1 MLAVTTNDIT
11 GWEIQRVCGEV
22 FGLTV
27 RSRNAFSQAGAG
39 LKSMLGGELKGMTKS
54 LTDSRNEVMNRMFEE
69 ARVRGGNAVIA
80 MRFDTSEMGPNW
92 TEICAY
98 GTAVVAVP
106 VSDAAKQTAAAL
118 GYGQPGQQGGPPPGG
133 QPQGG
138 PPQGGQGGPGGPPQG
153 GQGYPGFGSGPGPQ
167 GFPPGPGQPGG
178 YQPQGYGHPQAGQP
192 QPGQPAQFQPGP
204 GGY

>member
-1 MLAVTTNDIT
+1 MLAVTTNDIN

-39 LKSMLGGELKGMTKS
+39 FKSMLGGELKGMTKS
-54 LTDSRNEVMNRMFEE
+54 LIDSRNEVMNRMFEE
-69 ARVRGGNAVIA
+69 ARMRGGNAVIA

-98 GTAVVAVP
+98 GTAVVAIP
-106 VSDAAKQTAAAL
+106 VSESAKQTAAAL
-118 GYGQPGQQGGPPPGG
+118 GYGQPGQSAPQGGPPPGS
-133 QPQGG
+133 
-138 PPQGGQGGPGGPPQG
+138 
-153 GQGYPGFGSGPGPQ
+153 PGFQGSPSGPGPQ

-178 YQPQGYGHPQAGQP
+178 YQPQGYGHPQSGQPQP
-192 QPGQPAQFQPGP
+192 QPGQPGQPGP
-204 GGY
+204 GGYGN

>member
-1 MLAVTTNDIT
+1 MS
-11 GWEIQRVCGEV
+11 
-22 FGLTV
+22 
-27 RSRNAFSQAGAG
+27 SRAW
-39 LKSMLGGELKGMTKS
+39 TKS
-54 LTDSRNEVMNRMFEE
+54 LIDSRNEVMNRMFEE

-106 VSDAAKQTAAAL
+106 VSDAAKQTATAL
-118 GYGQPGQQGGPPPGG
+118 GYGQPGQQGGPPQGG
-133 QPQGG
+133 QPGQQGG
-138 PPQGGQGGPGGPPQG
+138 PPPGGQGF
-153 GQGYPGFGSGPGPQ
+153 PGFASGPGPQ

-192 QPGQPAQFQPGP
+192 TPGQPQPGQPQPAQFQPGS